1 MLVSEVH
8 TARPRSTKDTAALR
22 EVNFFSRFSIE
33 MFWNT
38 YAMKTRLPGGPTIVQ
53 PIPDL
58 HLAKVSRQL
67 KNIGDLRIPI
77 HLSLKEL
84 SELPSMEEF
93 EKIIRVQASEHKQAE
108 LPVG

>member
-1 MLVSEVH
+1 L
-8 TARPRSTKDTAALR
+8 K
-22 EVNFFSRFSIE
+22 I
-33 MFWNT
+33 
-38 YAMKTRLPGGPTIVQ
+38 RLPGGQTIVQ